1 MSTRITTADARKK
14 FSNIINHVAFGKES
28 IILMRRGEEIAAIV
42 TIEELKL
49 LQKIEDRMDIED
61 AIKAINEPGEN
72 IPSEEFWKEL
82 GL

>member
-1 MSTRITTADARKK
+1 MSTRTTTADARKK
-14 FSNIINHVAFGKES
+14 FSNIINRVAFGKES

-61 AIKAINEPGEN
+61 TIKAINEPGEN
-72 IPSEEFWKEL
+72 IPSKEFWKKP